1 MLTPKNIILNRKW
14 LSKHLI
20 SGQNTQQLELKKQ
33 DTVCSNVRTTNLIHK
48 GNTQIEIT
56 I

>member
-1 MLTPKNIILNRKW
+1 MAFKAPYFW
-14 LSKHLI
+14 SKYTTTGI
-20 SGQNTQQLELKKQ
+20 KKKQ